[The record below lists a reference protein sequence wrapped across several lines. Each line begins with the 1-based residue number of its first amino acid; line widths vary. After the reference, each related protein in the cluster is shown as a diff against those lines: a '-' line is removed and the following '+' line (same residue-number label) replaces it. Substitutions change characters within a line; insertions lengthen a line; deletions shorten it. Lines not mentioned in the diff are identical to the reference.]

1 MKRVIS
7 DFSLTFLFVILSL
20 PVISQS
26 GGRILEDRE
35 IMSSIL
41 GENVKYSV
49 YLPEDYETSERNYP
63 VVYLLHGIKLNSASW
78 LQEGEIKRYVDVAI
92 KEGTIP
98 PMILI
103 MPDAESTYYINS
115 SDGKVMYEDFF
126 IRELIPGAEKS
137 FRVRSEKK
145 YRGIAG
151 FSMGGYGTF
160 YLSLKYPELFSSAA
174 TLGAAIRTDNA
185 FLKLTDEVYE
195 RNFIMAFGKIQGEGN
210 RLTPFYRAHSILD
223 IVKNKQASELSRVRY
238 WIDCGDDDPLSEGNS
253 LLHTMLLEKQ
263 VPHEFRIRDG
273 AHNWLYWRSGIIDA
287 LKYIGDSFK

>member
-1 MKRVIS
+1 MKKALS
-7 DFSLTFLFVILSL
+7 GLSL
-20 PVISQS
+20 SLLFLIFNLTVQSQS
-26 GGRILEDRE
+26 GGKILENRE
-35 IMSSIL
+35 IMSSVL
-41 GENVKYSV
+41 GKTVTYSV

-63 VVYLLHGIKLNSASW
+63 VVYLLHGIRLNSASW
-78 LQEGEIKRYVDVAI
+78 VQEGEIKRYVDGAI
-92 KEGTIP
+92 EDGTIP

-126 IRELIPGAEKS
+126 IKELIPGVEKS
-137 FRVRSEKK
+137 FRIRSEKK

-174 TLGAAIRTDNA
+174 TLGAAIRNDSA
-185 FLKLTDEVYE
+185 FLKLIDEVYE
-195 RNFIMAFGKIQGEGN
+195 RNFVMAFGHISKGAT

-223 IVKNKQASELSRVRY
+223 IVKSKQASDLSRVRY

-253 LLHTMLLEKQ
+253 LLHAMLLEKK

-273 AHNWLYWRSGIIDA
+273 AHNWIYWRSGIIDA